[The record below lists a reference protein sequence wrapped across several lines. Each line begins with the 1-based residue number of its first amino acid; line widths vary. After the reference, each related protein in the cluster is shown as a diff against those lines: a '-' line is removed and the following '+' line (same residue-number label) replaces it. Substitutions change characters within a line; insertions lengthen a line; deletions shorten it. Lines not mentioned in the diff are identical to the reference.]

1 MPIAHCVHLEGCT
14 SEHPP
19 RDRLIVADEVALL
32 LVTAAAIVG
41 MHRLFEDGSYRGP
54 LLLQALVA
62 HVVVTVLRR
71 IGVRIVPAAII
82 TAAAAALFITWTRF
96 PETTHFA
103 LPTTDTLRAAG
114 DDLQAAWR
122 LFGKVRAPAP
132 VSNGFVASSAAAIW
146 ALVFVAD
153 WAAFRVSA
161 TFEALLPATT
171 LFVFAAALGGP
182 GSPIASAALF
192 GSAVLVFVLLHRTAN
207 QERTSRWAGERR
219 VQGRWSLLGTGTGL
233 IALAVV
239 AGAVV
244 GPQLPGAGADA
255 LLAWRDFNRKP
266 PARIVPSPLV
276 DLRTKWLDQPE
287 VELFTVHSD
296 HPSYWR
302 LTSLDRFDG
311 ELWRQSYSTTTA
323 DGDLPRVSDDA
334 TQTTQSH
341 QTFEIAALASVW
353 LPAAYR
359 PVAIDSGEDQPAD
372 YDRESSTLMVD
383 RDVADSDGFTYDVT
397 SELPQWTGDELRNAS
412 PDIPD
417 DVQARYLDLPRLPE
431 NVGQLAHR
439 LTDPQTTEWDKA
451 LAIQNYLR
459 GPDFKYNQQ
468 VGPGQSTNALE
479 SFLFDTKE
487 GYCEQFAG
495 SFAVLA
501 RLAGIPSRVAVGF
514 TWGVQDPNSPT
525 TYRVRAEHAHAWPE
539 IYVGQYGWVPLEPTP
554 GRGPPGATGFLNIDE
569 AQGGDTAGVTPTAP
583 RTPANDTPANTG
595 NVGRTDDLN
604 IDRNLTDTGGA
615 GDNGGDSPI
624 PAVVATTARP
634 VLAGLVGYLIVVPL
648 AIAIQRLV
656 RRRRAA
662 TPAAR
667 LRLGWQD
674 ATEYAS
680 HAGVALPT
688 SLTMSEVAD
697 RTAAAMPEAGAP
709 MHDLARSMERLTY
722 AEQAPSTEEAEASG
736 EAVAAVRAES
746 RRRQRWYQRIGRY
759 VDVRRLV
766 RPGAARLVATQGP
779 TTVSGARRR

>member
-1 MPIAHCVHLEGCT
+1 VST
-14 SEHPP
+14 RP
-19 RDRLIVADEVALL
+19 RDRLIVADEVALM
-32 LVTAAAIVG
+32 LVTVAAIIG
-41 MHRLFEDGSYRGP
+41 MHRLFEDSSFRGP

-71 IGVRIVPAAII
+71 LGVRIVPAALI

-103 LPTTDTLRAAG
+103 LPSGDTLRAAG
-114 DDLQAAWR
+114 DDLQSAWR

-132 VSNGFVASSAAAIW
+132 VSNGFVAASAAAIW

-161 TFEALLPATT
+161 TFEAALPATT

-182 GSPIASAALF
+182 GSPIASAAVF
-192 GSAVLVFVLLHRTAN
+192 GAALLLFVLLHRTSN
-207 QERTSRWAGERR
+207 QERTSRWAGEHR

-244 GPQLPGAGADA
+244 GPQLPGAEADA

-287 VELFTVHSD
+287 LELFTVISD
-296 HPSYWR
+296 RRSYWR

-323 DGDLPRVSDDA
+323 DGDLPRTRDDA
-334 TQTTQSH
+334 AGFEVSH
-341 QTFEIAALASVW
+341 QEFTIAALASVW

-383 RDVADSDGFTYDVT
+383 RDVADSDGFSYQVT
-397 SELPQWTGDELRNAS
+397 SELPHWTAGELRSAS
-412 PDIPD
+412 PEIPADIG
-417 DVQARYLDLPRLPE
+417 ARYLDLPRLPD
-431 NVGQLAHR
+431 NVAQLANG
-439 LTDPQTTEWDKA
+439 LTANQPTEWDKA

-459 GPDFKYNQQ
+459 GPEFTYNQQ
-468 VGPGQSTNALE
+468 VGPGQSTGALE
-479 SFLFDTKE
+479 NFLFETKE

-514 TWGVQDPNSPT
+514 TWGTQDSNSPT

-539 IYVGQYGWVPLEPTP
+539 VYVGQYGWVPLEPTP
-554 GRGPPGATGFLNIDE
+554 QRGPPGAGEFLDIPE
-569 AQGGDTAGVTPTAP
+569 AQSGVTDGANTTEP
-583 RTPANDTPANTG
+583 RDPVNDTPTNTG
-595 NVGRTDDLN
+595 DIGRTDDELN
-604 IDRNLTDTGGA
+604 IDRNLTDTGAGA
-615 GDNGGDSPI
+615 GGSGGDSPI
-624 PAVVATTARP
+624 PAVVANTARP
-634 VLAGLVGYLIVVPL
+634 LGFALVGYLLVVPL
-648 AIAIQRLV
+648 ALVIQRLV
-656 RRRRAA
+656 RRRRAS

-667 LRLGWQD
+667 LRLGWQN

-680 HAGVALPT
+680 QAGVALPT

-697 RTAAAMPEAGAP
+697 RTAAAMPDAGAP
-709 MHDLARSMERLTY
+709 MHDLARAMERLAY
-722 AEQAPSTEEAEASG
+722 AEVAPSAEEAEATG
-736 EAVAAVRAES
+736 AAVDSVRTES
-746 RRRQRWYQRIGRY
+746 HRRQRWYQRIVRY
-759 VDVRRLV
+759 LDARRLV

-779 TTVSGARRR
+779 TTSAVSHR

>member
-1 MPIAHCVHLEGCT
+1 VST
-14 SEHPP
+14 SHRE
-19 RDRLIVADEVALL
+19 RLIVADEVALL

-41 MHRLFEDGSYRGP
+41 MHRLFEDGSFRGP

-71 IGVRIVPAAII
+71 LGVRIVPAALI

-103 LPTTDTLRAAG
+103 LPSGDTLRAAG

-132 VSNGFVASSAAAIW
+132 VSNGFLAASGAAIW

-192 GSAVLVFVLLHRTAN
+192 GAAVLVFVLLHRTSN
-207 QERTSRWAGERR
+207 QERTSRWAGEHRL
-219 VQGRWSLLGTGTGL
+219 QGRWSLLGTGTGL

-255 LLAWRDFNRKP
+255 LLAWRDLNRKP

-287 VELFTVHSD
+287 VELFTVVSD
-296 HPSYWR
+296 HRSYWR

-323 DGDLPRVSDDA
+323 DGNLPRSRDDSA
-334 TQTTQSH
+334 FEQSH
-341 QTFEIAALASVW
+341 QTFTITALASVW
-353 LPAAYR
+353 LPAAFQ
-359 PVAIDSGEDQPAD
+359 PVAIDTGEDEPAD

-383 RDVADSDGFTYDVT
+383 RDVTDSDGFSYQVT
-397 SELPQWTGDELRNAS
+397 SELPHWTMDELRNAS
-412 PDIPD
+412 QEIPD
-417 DVQARYLDLPRLPE
+417 DVGERYLDLPRLPG
-431 NVGQLAHR
+431 NVRDLANR
-439 LTDPQTTEWDKA
+439 LTANQPTAWDKA
-451 LAIQNYLR
+451 LALQNYLR
-459 GPDFKYNQQ
+459 GPEFTYNQQ
-468 VGPGQSTNALE
+468 VGPGQSTGALE
-479 SFLFDTKE
+479 NFLFETQE

-514 TWGVQDPNSPT
+514 TWGIQDPNAPT

-539 IYVGQYGWVPLEPTP
+539 VYVGQYGWVPLEPTP
-554 GRGPPGATGFLNIDE
+554 QRGPPGAGDFLDIDE
-569 AQGGDTAGVTPTAP
+569 QQSGATDGAP
-583 RTPANDTPANTG
+583 STEPRDPVNDTPANTG
-595 NVGRTDDLN
+595 DIGRTDGDLS
-604 IDRNLTDTGGA
+604 IDRNLADASGGA
-615 GDNGGDSPI
+615 GDTGDDSVV
-624 PAVVATTARP
+624 PAVVITAATRMLI
-634 VLAGLVGYLIVVPL
+634 VLGGYLVVVPL
-648 AIAIQRLV
+648 AIVVQGVV
-656 RRRRAA
+656 RRRRAS

-674 ATEYAS
+674 ATEHAGR
-680 HAGVALPT
+680 AGVALPT

-697 RTAAAMPEAGAP
+697 RTAVAMPDAGAP

-722 AEQAPSTEEAEASG
+722 AEVPPSTEEAEAAG
-736 EAVAAVRAES
+736 AAVSAVRAES
-746 RRRQRWYQRIGRY
+746 RRRQRWYQRIGHY
-759 VDVRRLV
+759 LDVRRLV
-766 RPGAARLVATQGP
+766 RPRSARLVATQGP
-779 TTVSGARRR
+779 TTMSGVHRR